1 MHMSLACRR
10 GTPPE
15 YYWRCVSH
23 LLANFFFWVSR
34 VTTPEVLTPCSFLF
48 ISKVTSVQA
57 GHVTAAW
64 KPEAE
69 SPLVCYPNRKTMVN
83 NELPSFKRTN
93 QERPYKQ
100 LLHYWSRHLRVVLEQ
115 FRFTSLFNQ
124 HLGVL
129 VSAPEPHLHPKLPWV
144 LPRTPPQDWYTVK
157 PVFHGTHIRGRGWL
171 KARERALLGLLDD
184 FKRQLKL
191 SKVKHT
197 SQDLR
202 LIFHSFCHATSVN
215 FYATNDAKPWRI
227 S

>member
-1 MHMSLACRR
+1 MRMSSACRR

-15 YYWRCVSH
+15 YYWRCISH

-64 KPEAE
+64 KPKAE

-129 VSAPEPHLHPKLPWV
+129 VSWCLPLSHIFTQNFLGFYHAP
-144 LPRTPPQDWYTVK
+144 LPR
-157 PVFHGTHIRGRGWL
+157 
-171 KARERALLGLLDD
+171 LDIQWNLYFTEPILED
-184 FKRQLKL
+184 G
-191 SKVKHT
+191 
-197 SQDLR
+197 D
-202 LIFHSFCHATSVN
+202 
-215 FYATNDAKPWRI
+215 D
-227 S
+227 